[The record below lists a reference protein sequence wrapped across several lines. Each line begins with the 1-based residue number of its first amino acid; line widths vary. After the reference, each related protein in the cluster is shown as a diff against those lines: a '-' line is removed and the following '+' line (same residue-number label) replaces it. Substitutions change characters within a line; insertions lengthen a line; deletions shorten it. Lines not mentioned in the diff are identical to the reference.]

1 MDDTLVPSDTIL
13 LEEIPVE
20 VKEPAQIPHVDITFL
35 LVVRV
40 VISNESLDLSAQVKQ
55 SLYIDGLILGAS
67 HLDLLLNDALI
78 VLLNEVLKEDLV
90 ETVKEGLGQGLSSAH
105 RGGGLAWVLTSED
118 EEVGVALEFL
128 IELRYVNGSSVVKDG
143 IQAL

>member
-1 MDDTLVPSDTIL
+1 M
-13 LEEIPVE
+13 
-20 VKEPAQIPHVDITFL
+20 
-35 LVVRV
+35 

-55 SLYIDGLILGAS
+55 SLYIDCIILGAS

-90 ETVKEGLGQGLSSAH
+90 ETVQEGLGQGLSSAH
-105 RGGGLAWVLTSED
+105 RGGRLAWVLTSED

-128 IELRYVNGSSVVKDG
+128 IEFRYVNGSSVVKDG